1 MPVSDN
7 KVKVT
12 QLCPILWDPM
22 NSSPGISQVALV
34 VRKLPANVGDRR
46 DVGSIPR
53 SGRTPGWGHSTPLQ
67 YSCLENPH
75 GQRSLAGH
83 SPVGCTKWN
92 PTKATYHTARTLA
105 NQVSLSMEFSR
116 KEYWSGV
123 AILIF
128 RGSYWEIEPR
138 TTALAADSLPSKH
151 HGSPGNLDKTK
162 EKY

>member
-1 MPVSDN
+1 M
-7 KVKVT
+7 KVT

-22 NSSPGISQVALV
+22 TSSPGISQVALV
-34 VRKLPANVGDRR
+34 VKKLPANVDRR

-53 SGRTPGWGHSTPLQ
+53 SGRTPGWGHSNPLQ

-75 GQRSLAGH
+75 GQRSLVGH
-83 SPVGCTKWN
+83 SPVGCKKWN
-92 PTKATYHTARTLA
+92 PTKVTYHTARTLA

-116 KEYWSGV
+116 KEYWSWV

-128 RGSYWEIEPR
+128 KGSYWEIEPR
-138 TTALAADSLPSKH
+138 TPALTADSLPSKH
-151 HGSPGNLDKTK
+151 HGNLDKTK